1 MTVKVAVEVEP
12 EVEWAVDVEEAE
24 VVAEVTGLRHP
35 LLQMK
40 TVKSSTLLLQT
51 RAARDP

>member
-12 EVEWAVDVEEAE
+12 EVEWAVDVEEVEA
-24 VVAEVTGLRHP
+24 VVEATDLKYP
-35 LLQMK
+35 LLQTK
-40 TVKSSTLLLQT
+40 IEKSNTLLLQT

>member
-24 VVAEVTGLRHP
+24 AVVEATDLKHP
-35 LLQMK
+35 LLQTK
-40 TVKSSTLLLQT
+40 TEKSNTLLLQT

>member
-12 EVEWAVDVEEAE
+12 EVECVDVEEAE
-24 VVAEVTGLRHP
+24 AVVEAMGLRYP
-35 LLQMK
+35 LLQMR
-40 TVKSSTLLLQT
+40 TVKNNKILRLQT